1 MKHLLAVWLLALL
14 LLPGLA
20 LAQDL
25 DEGGYTILDLA
36 ATACVAPDG
45 TLEDFDEGGTVPE
58 GFAQRFLLSLGVS
71 SLESE
76 QERRDYLE
84 DFIAAPL
91 PDLAQADENAVLIPA
106 GLQVMSI
113 DLDEDG
119 DAAMVIGQLYAIDA
133 QQNMRY
139 LDARAVAEIQ
149 RSDASPLGWQL
160 HRFVIGQELLMEDAA
175 QEYFSGMTVEY
186 YNAACGFAIQYP
198 AIFPEESILEDQTG
212 VNASLPDTGVSFF
225 ARREEKTQTI
235 DALLKEKKQEI
246 PSLETNMDEMTGCVR
261 TRYVTGEGQVVIDF
275 YLEGETAVYHAGL
288 IFPEEAQ
295 AEYAP
300 YVEYMM
306 NSLTADELGLG

>member
-1 MKHLLAVWLLALL
+1 MRHSLIALLLALL

-25 DEGGYTILDLA
+25 DEGGYTILDVA
-36 ATACVAPDG
+36 ATASLAPDG
-45 TLEDFDEGGTVPE
+45 TLEGFDEGQTVPE
-58 GFAQRFLLSLGVS
+58 GFAQRFLLSFGVGTM
-71 SLESE
+71 ESA
-76 QERRDYLE
+76 QERRDYLD

-91 PDLAQADENAVLIPA
+91 PDLAQIDEKAALTMA

-113 DLDEDG
+113 DMDEDG

-133 QQNMRY
+133 QQHMRY

-160 HRFVIGQELLMEDAA
+160 HRFAIGQELLMEDAA

-186 YNAACGFAIQYP
+186 YNANCGFAIQYP

-212 VNASLPDTGVSFF
+212 VSAALAEAGVSFF

-246 PSLETNMDEMTGCVR
+246 PTLETNKDEMTGCVR
-261 TRYVTGEGQVVIDF
+261 TRCVTGEGQVVIDF
-275 YLEGETAVYHAGL
+275 YLEGESAVYHAGL
-288 IFPEEAQ
+288 AFPEEAQ